1 MSLPPRLDKDQFIAS
16 AVLKATGNMAR
27 TITESS
33 ILTSYLLEPAS
44 LPTILPYA
52 QFLALFP
59 SQHRSNPQIKLL
71 YRDLQ
76 FLRTVDMDVV
86 QENIAAECKRGDR
99 MKVEMLRQLHA
110 DGKRQDESGAQRE
123 VEMDM
128 QLFGPAGALSRRDR
142 RHTMDS
148 LLQDMEHACEE
159 LEAARQRA
167 EAEAEEM
174 LRHMEE
180 TVGALSDL
188 RYGKFARAASTEIG
202 GMEGEVLEALKGLQ
216 EACSHDGSAR

>member
-1 MSLPPRLDKDQFIAS
+1 MTP
-16 AVLKATGNMAR
+16 

-76 FLRTVDMDVV
+76 FLRTVDMDIV

-110 DGKRQDESGAQRE
+110 DGKRQGESGSQRE

-128 QLFGPAGALSRRDR
+128 QLFGPAGSLTRRDR

-148 LLQDMEHACEE
+148 LLQDMEHACEQ
-159 LEAARQRA
+159 LAAATQHA
-167 EAEAEEM
+167 EAEAEEI
-174 LRHMEE
+174 LWHVKE

-188 RYGKFARAASTEIG
+188 RYGKFARAPSMEVG
-202 GMEGEVLEALKGLQ
+202 GMEGEVLEALKGL
-216 EACSHDGSAR
+216 EDACS

>member
-1 MSLPPRLDKDQFIAS
+1 VHRT
-16 AVLKATGNMAR
+16 TGNMAP

-33 ILTSYLLEPAS
+33 MLTSYLLEPAS
-44 LPTILPYA
+44 LPTVLPYP
-52 QFLALFP
+52 QFVALFP

-110 DGKRQDESGAQRE
+110 DGKRQGESGDQRE
-123 VEMDM
+123 VEMDV
-128 QLFGPAGALSRRDR
+128 QLFGPAGSLSRKDR

-148 LLQDMEHACEE
+148 LLHEMEHTCHE
-159 LEAARQRA
+159 LEAETQHA
-167 EAEAEEM
+167 EAEAEEV
-174 LRHMEE
+174 LRHMKE

-188 RYGKFARAASTEIG
+188 RYGKFAKAPSMEVG
-202 GMEGEVLEALKGLQ
+202 GMEGEVVKALKGLE
-216 EACSHDGSAR
+216 EACNQV